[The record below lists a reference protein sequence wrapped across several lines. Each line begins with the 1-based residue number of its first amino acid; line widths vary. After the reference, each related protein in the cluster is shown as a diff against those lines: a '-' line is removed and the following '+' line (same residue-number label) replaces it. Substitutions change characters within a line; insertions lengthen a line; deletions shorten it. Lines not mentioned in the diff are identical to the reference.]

1 MSVNRKILTW
11 LETEL
16 FEGRLELGQNLP
28 DDRKLANI
36 IHASHSSTREALK
49 QLEIMGILRLYEGKR
64 KTIIARLVSEPFVS
78 AAPALRLHMSSSRHP
93 MRDIVQTRILLE
105 SWAVRHAIPS
115 SPVLEELESILTS
128 MQREGILPQEFHQ
141 YEVDFHIALTKLSGN
156 QLLAGLMTSMREPIY
171 EYLLSIMGKVPL
183 WSATAIRLRAEHQ
196 AILAALQAGDGEMAS
211 QLVISTIERQYSEA
225 GIDLDEATEVVNDLP
240 GTRASIAPVE
250 VEQDDLIPQDWEVPV
265 ASSLI
270 EALENIGAPAH
281 TSDRQAPEHRFSP
294 VDSAPRDAENEES
307 EDTETAQDS
316 ESSKTSESA
325 ELIPHQRSTTSSN
338 FTAVTGKKSSAGSS
352 RRRRGVVSSAVHA
365 TVIKPINRSQPAVYT
380 PSEPES
386 VETRELA
393 EQERLQRI
401 AQLSDE
407 ENIAVSSPEEPQ
419 TEAAAAQE
427 MEPAEPALEAKTPT
441 PKKPRR
447 LRGWLGLGK
456 NSNASTSAQEKEN
469 SQEENTSEELNTPV
483 EEEPPAGLSTDVPP
497 EDSTEETVSEDF
509 SAEREDFQ
517 EPVQSQAP
525 EGYVFANEYHLTPEI
540 IDETPREPRTK
551 KVKEQAS
558 LSDSST
564 INKKSQKKKKR
575 KR

>member
-115 SPVLEELESILTS
+115 SPVLEELEGILTS

-156 QLLAGLMTSMREPIY
+156 QLLAGLMSSMREPIY
-171 EYLLSIMGKVPL
+171 DYLLSIMGKVPL

-240 GTRASIAPVE
+240 GTRASISPVE

-265 ASSLI
+265 ASSII
-270 EALENIGAPAH
+270 EALENIGTPAYA
-281 TSDRQAPEHRFSP
+281 SDCQAPEHQSSP
-294 VDSAPRDAENEES
+294 VDSAPRGAENQET
-307 EDTETAQDS
+307 EDTETALDS
-316 ESSKTSESA
+316 ESAKPSESA
-325 ELIPHQRSTTSSN
+325 EMIPHQRSTPSAK
-338 FTAVTGKKSSAGSS
+338 FTAVAGKKSLAGSS

-365 TVIKPINRSQPAVYT
+365 TVIKPIDRSQPAVST
-380 PSEPES
+380 PSEPEF
-386 VETRELA
+386 VEARELA

-401 AQLSDE
+401 AQLSE
-407 ENIAVSSPEEPQ
+407 KENVAASSPEEPQ
-419 TEAAAAQE
+419 AEAAVAQE
-427 MEPAEPALEAKTPT
+427 MEHAEPTLEAETPT
-441 PKKPRR
+441 SKKTRR
-447 LRGWLGLGK
+447 LRNWLGLGK
-456 NSNASTSAQEKEN
+456 NSNVSTSTLEKEN

-483 EEEPPAGLSTDVPP
+483 EEESPAGSSTDVSP
-497 EDSTEETVSEDF
+497 EDSAEETVAEDF
-509 SAEREDFQ
+509 PAEREDSQ
-517 EPVQSQAP
+517 EPVQPQAP
-525 EGYVFANEYHLTPEI
+525 EGYVFADEDHLAPEI

-551 KVKEQAS
+551 RVKGQAS
-558 LSDSST
+558 PTDSSR